1 MSEKDTGVMWHKEGS
16 ANGAASMSGG
26 ADRADR
32 AVSSRDGKE
41 APVGHG
47 LNEEG
52 LVLSHSPPSGL
63 LSGIVHRKHIVAVHT
78 D

>member
-1 MSEKDTGVMWHKEGS
+1 MSEKDTGVMWHTEGRPCL
-16 ANGAASMSGG
+16 GALTELV
-26 ADRADR
+26 R
-32 AVSSRDGKE
+32 AVSCRTEGRQ

-52 LVLSHSPPSGL
+52 LVLGHSPPSGL
-63 LSGIVHRKHIVAVHT
+63 LSGIVHRKYIVAVHT